1 MGRLDGKVAVI
12 TGAASGIG
20 LAATK
25 RFAQEG
31 ARVLAIDLNAGAL
44 EQALSGEGPAVS
56 TFAADVTR
64 TDQMEQAMQAA
75 VDRFGGIDVALAN
88 AGILGMCAPIDFYP
102 VEEFERVM
110 DVNLKGAFV
119 TLKQAAAHMRARGGG
134 SIVLTSSIA
143 GVTGH
148 PATVGYHASKHAVVG
163 LMRVAA
169 IEYASA
175 GIRVNTVNPGPTDTP
190 ITCELELGI
199 NAEDP
204 AQAGAFLKEG
214 ILLKRYAQPEEIAG
228 LMLYLASDEA
238 RFCTGGVYMIDGGSQ
253 LV

>member
-25 RFAQEG
+25 RFVEEG
-31 ARVLAIDLNAGAL
+31 AKVLGIDLDGAAL
-44 EQALSGEGPAVS
+44 EQALGGLGSAVS

-64 TDQMEQAMQAA
+64 IDQMEPAMQAA
-75 VDRFGGIDVALAN
+75 VDRFGGIDVVLAN
-88 AGILGMCAPIDFYP
+88 AGILGMCAP
-102 VEEFERVM
+102 
-110 DVNLKGAFV
+110 
-119 TLKQAAAHMRARGGG
+119 
-134 SIVLTSSIA
+134 
-143 GVTGH
+143 
-148 PATVGYHASKHAVVG
+148 
-163 LMRVAA
+163 

-190 ITCELELGI
+190 ITCELESGI

-204 AQAGAFLKEG
+204 AQAGSFLKQG

-238 RFCTGGVYMIDGGSQ
+238 TFCIGGVYMIDGGAQ